1 MPTSEGPTRGVV
13 DYVLAELRSGT
24 RTPEDVLADLREF
37 SIWDRASLLRL
48 REQLERAAA
57 VAGQDEAAA
66 ARLRPQHFEQLA
78 RGIDAWVRS
87 MDDDE
92 GDATEELADPDVPLG
107 SAMLVPET
115 ARGAAAGD
123 DQSALELRP
132 GLVLRD
138 RYLLGPA
145 VARGGQAIVFRARDL
160 RRDVAH
166 GDEAEVAI
174 KVLRD
179 DRASPAA
186 VARLRREVRQTQAL
200 HLPGVVRMFDLDCDR
215 GTWFIVMELL
225 DGVSLRT
232 RLMRGMTQ
240 PLLAAESLRIASVCA
255 GVLSHAHRRGIV
267 HGDFKPGNVF
277 LEEPGDGVRVLDFGA
292 AADIQPAPPRGTLDL
307 ETVSAA
313 TTRAYASPEVL
324 QGLPADPRD
333 DLFSLACV
341 TYEMLAGRHPFG
353 WVPANE
359 ARARALE
366 VTPLAGLSPVQNAA
380 LARGLAW
387 TREGR
392 PATVAAWL
400 DALVLPR
407 MDDEP
412 PLAAAGAATT
422 VAPRAFPWG
431 RAALGA
437 VALIALL
444 LGLLTWQSRTS
455 PDGAAPGTQ
464 PQTLL
469 ESTPATNAGAG
480 PVQPRPSALEE
491 QLVDATTP
499 SEIEAAPVVPA
510 PVKRKPVR
518 VEVESATLTIAES
531 SPAAA
536 VILRRIGDP
545 APPLSVTWRLAD
557 GSALAGEDYVASK
570 GGTARFR
577 SGQMERTIFV
587 PLVDDAT
594 PELEEFFTLKLS
606 SRAVKIGGESRVVI
620 TIRDDD

>member
-24 RTPEDVLADLREF
+24 RTPDDVLADLREF
-37 SIWDRASLLRL
+37 SIWDKASLGRL
-48 REQLERAAA
+48 REQLVKAAA
-57 VAGQDEAAA
+57 SLSPLHLEHLT
-66 ARLRPQHFEQLA
+66 RS
-78 RGIDAWVRS
+78 IDAWARS

-92 GDATEELADPDVPLG
+92 GDATEELADADAPPG
-107 SAMLVPET
+107 SATLVPD
-115 ARGAAAGD
+115 AVRSAAAGE
-123 DQSALELRP
+123 DQRALELRP

-138 RYLLGPA
+138 RYLLGAA
-145 VARGGQAIVFRARDL
+145 VARGGQSIVFRARDL
-160 RRDVAH
+160 RRDAAH
-166 GDEAEVAI
+166 GDQAEVAI
-174 KVLRD
+174 KVLRE

-292 AADIQPAPPRGTLDL
+292 AADIHPAPPRGTLDL

-353 WVPANE
+353 WVPASE
-359 ARARALE
+359 ARERALE
-366 VTPLAGLSPVQNAA
+366 VAPLEGLSPVQNAA

-387 TREGR
+387 TRDGR

-400 DALVLPR
+400 DALVPPR
-407 MDDEP
+407 LQDESP
-412 PLAAAGAATT
+412 DAAAGAATT
-422 VAPRAFPWG
+422 APRHAFPWAW
-431 RAALGA
+431 AALGA
-437 VALIALL
+437 VALLALL
-444 LGLLTWQSRTS
+444 LGLVTWKSRVL
-455 PDGAAPGTQ
+455 P
-464 PQTLL
+464 
-469 ESTPATNAGAG
+469 ESVPATNVDAG
-480 PVQPRPSALEE
+480 PVIPGPIMPKPSTLEA

-499 SEIEAAPVVPA
+499 SAIEAAPVVPA
-510 PVKRKPVR
+510 PVKRRPVR
-518 VEVESATLTIAES
+518 VEVESAALTIAES
-531 SPAAA
+531 SPAA
-536 VILRRIGDP
+536 VVMLRRIGDP
-545 APPLSVTWRLAD
+545 APPLSVTWRLVD

-570 GGTARFR
+570 SGTARFR

-587 PLVDDAT
+587 PLIDDAT
-594 PELEEFFTLKLS
+594 PESAESFTLQLS
-606 SRAVKIGGESRVVI
+606 SRAVKIGGESSVVI

>member
-1 MPTSEGPTRGVV
+1 M
-13 DYVLAELRSGT
+13 
-24 RTPEDVLADLREF
+24 
-37 SIWDRASLLRL
+37 
-48 REQLERAAA
+48 AAA
-57 VAGQDEAAA
+57 LAGNDDAAA
-66 ARLRPQHFEQLA
+66 ARLSPRHLELLT

-92 GDATEELADPDVPLG
+92 GDSTEELADAGAPLG
-107 SAMLVPET
+107 SATLVAEA
-115 ARGAAAGD
+115 ARGATIGD
-123 DQSALELRP
+123 GQRALELRP
-132 GLVLRD
+132 GLILRD
-138 RYLLGPA
+138 RYLLGVA
-145 VARGGQAIVFRARDL
+145 VARGGQSIVFRARDL
-160 RRDVAH
+160 RRDVTD
-166 GDEAEVAI
+166 GDQADVAI

-179 DRASPAA
+179 DRTSPAA
-186 VARLRREVRQTQAL
+186 LARLRREVRQTQAL

-225 DGVSLRT
+225 EGVSLRT

-240 PLLAAESLRIASVCA
+240 PLLAEESLRIASVCA
-255 GVLSHAHRRGIV
+255 GVLSHAHGRGIV

-292 AADIQPAPPRGTLDL
+292 AADIHPAPPRGTLDL

-313 TTRAYASPEVL
+313 TTRTYASPEVL

-366 VTPLAGLSPVQNAA
+366 VAPLEGLSPVQNAA

-387 TREGR
+387 TRDGR
-392 PATVAAWL
+392 PATVADWL

-407 MDDEP
+407 LQGESPDAP
-412 PLAAAGAATT
+412 AGAATT
-422 VAPRAFPWG
+422 AAPRAFPWG
-431 RAALGA
+431 WAALGA
-437 VALIALL
+437 VALMALL
-444 LGLLTWQSRTS
+444 PGLVTWQSRTS
-455 PDGAAPGTQ
+455 PDRAAPGTQ
-464 PQTLL
+464 SRALP
-469 ESTPATNAGAG
+469 ESLPATDDDVG
-480 PVQPRPSALEE
+480 PSAPGPTLPAPAALEAR
-491 QLVDATTP
+491 LVDATDPSAVVATP
-499 SEIEAAPVVPA
+499 AAPTPA

-518 VEVESATLTIAES
+518 VEVENVSLTIAES
-531 SPAAA
+531 APAA
-536 VILRRIGDP
+536 VVMLRRIGDP
-545 APPLSVTWRLAD
+545 SPPLSVTWRLAD
-557 GSALAGEDYVASK
+557 GSALAGDDYARLKS
-570 GGTARFR
+570 GTARFR

-594 PELEEFFTLKLS
+594 PELEEFFTLQLS
-606 SRAVKIGGESRVVI
+606 SRTVKIGGESRVVI